1 MISVLLKNESVELI
15 EEIRRCRLLLLISEY
30 GTIAALAQKLDRQ
43 PSQVSQWKNASI
55 DNKSQKPRSM
65 KSETAR
71 WIEEKTGKPVGWM
84 DQPVKPG
91 QRFHLEQN
99 AANYSELE
107 LTPDEKLL
115 IEWFRKKNLDE
126 RSYFLSFIG
135 IKNNLDFA
143 KSA

>member
-1 MISVLLKNESVELI
+1 MISVLLKNENVELI